1 MLVLSPV
8 VPWYFFLR
16 WPDKTPALDTQPLLL
31 LEKITLCE
39 SGTTHT
45 WSPCLPGLSL
55 FSVLW
60 FIFSGCIQ
68 IFFLLKS
75 YKPWVPC
82 SEQTILF
89 PFNLRRGHQ
98 AQFLF
103 YSHFLIPLSVFSFQ
117 MGVPRIAKFFHTLS
131 LRPIPPTKTSDFS
144 PSPSL

>member
-1 MLVLSPV
+1 M
-8 VPWYFFLR
+8 PWYFFPR

-31 LEKITLCE
+31 LEKITHCE
-39 SGTTHT
+39 SGTTHP

-55 FSVLW
+55 FSIFW

-98 AQFLF
+98 VQFL

-117 MGVPRIAKFFHTLS
+117 MGIPRIAKFFHTLS
-131 LRPIPPTKTSDFS
+131 LHPIPPTRSSDFS
-144 PSPSL
+144 PSASLWINFI